1 MAEIWRVDPTASIS
15 WHSFVDAW
23 VVFDNGSG
31 QTHRLDALTAA
42 VLDRLCEGQ
51 ATADDIVAH
60 LAAAGVMD
68 VPELGA
74 LVLASLENL
83 HDVSLADRGP
93 V

>member
-1 MAEIWRVDPTASIS
+1 M
-15 WHSFVDAW
+15 
-23 VVFDNGSG
+23 
-31 QTHRLDALTAA
+31 
-42 VLDRLCEGQ
+42 LDRLCEGQ

-83 HDVSLADRGP
+83 HDVGLADRGL